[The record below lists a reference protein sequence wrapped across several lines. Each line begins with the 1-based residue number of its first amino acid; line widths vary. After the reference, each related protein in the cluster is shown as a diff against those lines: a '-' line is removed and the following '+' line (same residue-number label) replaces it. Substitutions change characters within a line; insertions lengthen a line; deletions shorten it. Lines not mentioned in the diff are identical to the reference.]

1 MSPALLITI
10 LLSVAVSAFFVW
22 KQYSYYR
29 ETRLNRDRYQS
40 FFHHEGQYLTALEK
54 INDNKDIT
62 VIYEGNLPESS
73 DLKQLVREINEY
85 VRKNVGT
92 TDFSVIQNKTERKL
106 NMRYEE
112 SMARIA
118 FPTYY
123 GLMGTFTGV
132 FVGIITFIA
141 GFDGA
146 NGVTDD
152 SIRNLLIGVLVSMLT
167 SLFGLAL
174 TTRNNRNASLSKKQI
189 DEDKNEFYDFIQ
201 NELMPTLD
209 VSMVAALNKLHN
221 TVNLFEPSFNRV
233 IDRFQQTFDS
243 CTAAFGE
250 RFQRNVEVVSTAV
263 AIMGDNMDKVND
275 NIEHQEKL
283 LKIFKSRGI
292 IETLERFVEVSDH
305 FKEIMDSLNN
315 FERARKYMLDAV
327 NKVTE
332 YQQRYNDS
340 LNIPLEVAA
349 RMNDILNRI
358 STFESSINALG
369 TDIARTQLIGNDTI
383 NLIQSQIKAINKKGK
398 LAAKYIDTSDER
410 LETLFSEQ
418 VKMIGSMNERYKAA
432 LQSHMDDYEE
442 QMKTFIEEMEVR
454 RQLFLEAIREKITV
468 EQVHDDFSN
477 LTKLNDIEQKLIDL
491 ETKVLS
497 AQELHKELEA
507 VNKLL
512 EEVKKAAQ
520 KFGSDKS
527 KDSKENKD
535 KEKSKDDET
544 EKPGGGI
551 FGGWFGGGR
560 KG

>member
-10 LLSVAVSAFFVW
+10 LLSVAVSAFFIW
-22 KQYSYYR
+22 KQYSYYI
-29 ETRLNRDRYQS
+29 ETRSNRDRYQS
-40 FFHHEGQYLTALEK
+40 FFQHEEQYMTALEK

-73 DLKQLVREINEY
+73 DLKQLVREINQY

-174 TTRNNRNASLSKKQI
+174 TTRNNRNASISKKQI

-221 TVNLFEPSFNRV
+221 TVNMFEPSFNRV

-250 RFQRNVEVVSTAV
+250 RFQQNVEVVSTAV
-263 AIMGDNMDKVND
+263 GIMGENMDKVND
-275 NIEHQEKL
+275 NIEHQDRL
-283 LKIFKSRGI
+283 LKTLKSRGI
-292 IETLERFVEVSDH
+292 IETLERFVEVADH
-305 FKEIMDSLNN
+305 FKQIMDSLNS
-315 FERARKYMLDAV
+315 FERARRLMLDAT
-327 NKVTE
+327 NKVVE
-332 YQQRYNDS
+332 YQQQYNDS
-340 LNIPLEVAA
+340 LQIPLEVAA
-349 RMNDILNRI
+349 RMNNILNRI

-369 TDIARTQLIGNDTI
+369 TDISRTQLIGNETI

-410 LETLFSEQ
+410 LETLFNEQ
-418 VKMIGSMNERYKAA
+418 VNMISKMNSKYQAA
-432 LQSHMDDYEE
+432 LQSHMDDYEA

-477 LTKLNDIEQKLIDL
+477 LAKLNDIEQKLNAL
-491 ETKVLS
+491 ESKVLS

-512 EEVKKAAQ
+512 EEVKKATQ
-520 KFGSDKS
+520 KIGTEG
-527 KDSKENKD
+527 KDNKD
-535 KEKSKDDET
+535 KDKKEEKGKEDKPD
-544 EKPGGGI
+544 KPGGGI

-560 KG
+560 N

>member
-1 MSPALLITI
+1 MANAIRAIMRFYKASP
-10 LLSVAVSAFFVW
+10 
-22 KQYSYYR
+22 
-29 ETRLNRDRYQS
+29 E
-40 FFHHEGQYLTALEK
+40 E
-54 INDNKDIT
+54 DIT